1 VKVSLILLVL
11 NELEGMKVIVPKI
24 NRSLFCEVVA
34 VDGGST
40 DGSVEYLTQQG
51 IPIVS
56 QSKRGRGQAFT
67 EGVRHAKGDAFLFF
81 SPDGNED
88 PEDFPHFIR
97 HLEAGADLVIGSRM
111 MQGAVNEEDSELLK
125 PRRWANNA
133 FNFIINLAFN
143 PQMRR
148 HYITDSINGYRAF
161 RRTLL
166 PVIEPFPLDYT
177 VEYRMT
183 GRALAAKA
191 KIVEFPTHEFP
202 RIAGETKIK
211 SIQAGMRFLKATF
224 QELGRKFSSQH

>member
-1 VKVSLILLVL
+1 MRVSLILLVL
-11 NELEGMKVIVPKI
+11 NEIDGLKVIVPKLD
-24 NRSLFCEVVA
+24 RGLFCEVVA

-40 DGSVEYLTQQG
+40 DGSVEYLKEQN

-67 EGVRHAKGDAFLFF
+67 EGVRHAHGDAFLFF

-88 PEDFPHFIR
+88 PADFAKFIQ
-97 HLEAGADLVIGSRM
+97 HLDAGADLVIASRM
-111 MQGAVNEEDSELLK
+111 MKGAVNEEDSEFFK

-133 FNFIINLAFN
+133 FNLIINLAFN
-143 PQMRR
+143 AHPCRN
-148 HYITDSINGYRAF
+148 YITDSINGYRAF

-211 SIQAGMRFLKATF
+211 SLQAGMRFLKATF
-224 QELGRKFSSQH
+224 QELGRKFKS

>member
-1 VKVSLILLVL
+1 MRVSLILLVL
-11 NELEGMKVIVPKI
+11 NEIDGLKVMVPKI
-24 NRSLFCEVVA
+24 DRSLFVEVVA

-40 DGSVEYLTQQG
+40 DGSVEYLREQG

-67 EGVRHAKGDAFLFF
+67 EGVRHAVGDAFLFF

-88 PEDFPHFIR
+88 PQDFPKFLQ
-97 HLEAGADLVIGSRM
+97 HLEAGADLVIASRM
-111 MQGAVNEEDSELLK
+111 MEGAVNEEDHQFFK

-133 FNFIINLAFN
+133 FNLLLNLFFN
-143 PQMRR
+143 PHPGR

-166 PVIEPFPLDYT
+166 PTIEPFPLDYT

-183 GRALAAKA
+183 GRALAAGA
-191 KIVEFPTHEFP
+191 RIVEFPTHEYP
-202 RIAGETKIK
+202 RIAGETKIR
-211 SIQAGMRFLKATF
+211 SLQAGLRFLKAF
-224 QELGRKFSSQH
+224 GEEILRKCRA